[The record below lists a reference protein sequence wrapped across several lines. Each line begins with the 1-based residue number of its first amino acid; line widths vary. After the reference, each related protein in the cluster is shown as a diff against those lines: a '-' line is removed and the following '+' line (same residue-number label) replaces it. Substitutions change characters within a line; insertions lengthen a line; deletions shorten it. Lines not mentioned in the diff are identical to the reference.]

1 MFHQSGGQARNSG
14 GDREIVVLRDVEE
27 LSSGVTA
34 KRLNATK
41 PVVKIRLFRA
51 GANELRRCVVVMGPT
66 SMRRRK
72 GTGRTR

>member
-1 MFHQSGGQARNSG
+1 MLAAVRGIKQNGGRAQIPVGFGPPMFHQSGSQTRNSG

-27 LSSGVTA
+27 LSSKVTA

-51 GANELRRCVVVMGPT
+51 GAN
-66 SMRRRK
+66 
-72 GTGRTR
+72 